1 MADSRRP
8 RQGGTPG
15 SGDRRAAER
24 LREAQ
29 TTQTRGPN
37 SSAAQE
43 DPAAQA
49 AMESLA
55 KEMERRIEQQR
66 SRAPADARTQAQ
78 RLKAEQARLQEAL
91 ERQEAALREREPEL
105 SRDLAPEKTP
115 QGDWRERLKRALSKT
130 RERWA
135 SGPGHLFLGRGPVGT
150 AELDRLEEALL
161 AADVGPQVTARL
173 VALAQERL
181 KRHELA
187 DAAALQALVQDEIV
201 RLMSRDQPPA
211 LSLESQPPARPLVV
225 LFVGVNGSGKTTTI
239 GKLAAMY
246 RGAGKTVLL
255 AAGDTF
261 RAAAAEQLGLWA
273 QRTGADLFSK
283 AAGSDPSAVL
293 YQAVQKAIAAG
304 HDLVLCDT
312 AGRLHTKTH
321 LMEELKKVKR
331 VLGKVLPGAPHE
343 TWLVLDGNT
352 GHNAIRQAREF
363 HQALGL
369 TGIVVTKLDGTARGG
384 MIVGIAN
391 EFDVPIRYIGLGES
405 VEDLRPFEP
414 RAFAE
419 SLFG

>member
-15 SGDRRAAER
+15 KGDRRALA
-24 LREAQ
+24 
-29 TTQTRGPN
+29 RGPN
-37 SSAAQE
+37 SSAEQE

-66 SRAPADARTQAQ
+66 SRAPTDARTQAQ

-105 SRDLAPEKTP
+105 SRDLAPEETP

-135 SGPGHLFLGRGPVGT
+135 SGPGRLFLARGPVGT

-173 VALAQERL
+173 VALAKERL

-187 DAAALQALVQDEIV
+187 DTAALQALVQDEIV

-211 LSLESQPPARPLVV
+211 PSLESQPPARPLVV

-246 RGAGKTVLL
+246 RGAGRTVLL

-273 QRTGADLFSK
+273 QRTDADLFSK

-293 YQAVQKAIAAG
+293 YQAVQKAIAEG

-369 TGIVVTKLDGTARGG
+369 TGIVVTKLDGTA
-384 MIVGIAN
+384 
-391 EFDVPIRYIGLGES
+391 
-405 VEDLRPFEP
+405 
-414 RAFAE
+414 
-419 SLFG
+419 

>member
-1 MADSRRP
+1 MADSRKR
-8 RQGGTPG
+8 RQVGTPG
-15 SGDRRAAER
+15 PGKAPA
-24 LREAQ
+24 
-29 TTQTRGPN
+29 P
-37 SSAAQE
+37 E
-43 DPAAQA
+43 DPAARA
-49 AMESLA
+49 AMENLA

-66 SRAPADARTQAQ
+66 APADARAQ
-78 RLKAEQARLQEAL
+78 MKRLKGEQARLQEDL
-91 ERQEAALREREPEL
+91 ERKEAALREREPEL
-105 SRDLAPEKTP
+105 SRELAPEGTP
-115 QGDWRERLKRALSKT
+115 KGDWRERLKRALSKT
-130 RERWA
+130 RERWT
-135 SGPGHLFLGRGPVGT
+135 SGPGSVFLGRGPVGT
-150 AELDRLEEALL
+150 PEVGRLEEALL

-173 VALAQERL
+173 VALAKERL

-187 DAAALQALVQDEIV
+187 DAAALQALVQQEIV
-201 RLMSRDQPPA
+201 RLMSRGQPPPVG
-211 LSLESQPPARPLVV
+211 LEAQSPARPLVI

-239 GKLAAMY
+239 GKLAALY
-246 RGAGKTVLL
+246 RDAGKKVLL

-283 AAGSDPSAVL
+283 APGSDPSAVL

-312 AGRLHTKTH
+312 AGRLHTKAN
-321 LMEELKKVKR
+321 LMEELKKIKR

-363 HQALGL
+363 HEALGL

-384 MIVGIAN
+384 MIVGIVN
-391 EFDVPIRYIGLGES
+391 EFDVPIRYVGLGES

-419 SLFG
+419 SLFA